1 MAVSPLLP
9 VKAGEGGGSN
19 SQHFGLA
26 QTLVLK
32 ASTNP
37 CFSQKKKKKKIPNF
51 WQGHILLHKRSRLRL
66 WG

>member
-37 CFSQKKKKKKIPNF
+37 CFSQKKKKK
-51 WQGHILLHKRSRLRL
+51 RSQIF
-66 WG
+66 GKDISFFIKDPG